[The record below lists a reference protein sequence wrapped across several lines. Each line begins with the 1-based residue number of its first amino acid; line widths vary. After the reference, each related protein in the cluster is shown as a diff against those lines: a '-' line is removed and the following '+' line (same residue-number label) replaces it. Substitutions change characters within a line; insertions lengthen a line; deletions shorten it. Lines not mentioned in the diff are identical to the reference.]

1 MIERGT
7 PMAFKVHDSAFKYRS
22 GMMPESTIG
31 ADLKKVEY
39 SETEGFQCWFDD
51 NKYPVNGF
59 FDPYAQQAADPVKRY
74 LRNELKLTSKH
85 LTRALAWFFPSF
97 RKQWMEEYALFCYM
111 NMRPFVYEPE
121 HYTRAV
127 KEVYGAL
134 VQLDERIKDAVCVI
148 LEHDRPYRYR
158 LQDILGCLDKEALG
172 KNPRKEI
179 KRLLKLLSTRDHTVH
194 WGKIPRLVALSLY
207 FPSILNSIVF
217 ALRRIDPFVIALDT
231 TDLYNCLLNDLG
243 NGENRYHYLG
253 LNDEGMTKLHMS
265 INV

>member
-7 PMAFKVHDSAFKYRS
+7 PMAFKVHDSAYKNRS

-31 ADLKKVEY
+31 ADLKRVEY

-51 NKYPVNGF
+51 NKLPVNGF

-85 LTRALAWFFPSF
+85 PTRALAWLTKSF
-97 RKQWMEEYALFCYM
+97 RKQWMEEYAQFCYM
-111 NMRPFVYEPE
+111 NMRPFIYQPE

-134 VQLDERIKDAVCVI
+134 VQLDERITDAVCVI

-158 LQDILGCLDKEALG
+158 LQDILGCLDKEALEI
-172 KNPRKEI
+172 NPRKEI
-179 KRLLKLLSTRDHTVH
+179 NRLLKLLGERDNGVR
-194 WGKIPRLVALSLY
+194 WGKIPRLVSLALYL
-207 FPSILNSIVF
+207 PSILDAVIF

-231 TDLYNCLLNDLG
+231 TDLYNCLLADCQ

-253 LNDEGMTKLHMS
+253 LNNEGMTKLHMS